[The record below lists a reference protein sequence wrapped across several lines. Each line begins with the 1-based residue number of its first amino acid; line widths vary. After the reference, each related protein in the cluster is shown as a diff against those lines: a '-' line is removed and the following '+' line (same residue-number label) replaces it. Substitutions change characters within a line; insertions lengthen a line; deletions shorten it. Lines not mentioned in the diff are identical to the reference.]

1 MGEVSD
7 ERDVSRARPPAPP
20 TSDTVPRRPSTT
32 AVERAAWILMAGGLL
47 FVLTLHLVPAL
58 LAGLLVNSLLHRL
71 ARGMSGRHLSHGAAK
86 WVAFGVL
93 GVLAVGIAT
102 AAVLFVLGV
111 LRGRAGDVPALF
123 QRMAEVLDET
133 RLWLEARGGPS
144 LIPDALSDAES
155 LKGAFAD
162 WLRGHAADLRKT
174 GGDLGRLLL
183 HAGMGIAIG
192 FLVFFRHPSPAPGP
206 LARALAE
213 RLRRFEVAFEA
224 VVFAQVKISAINTL
238 LTVIYVLVALRL
250 AGVHLPFAGT
260 LVAVT
265 FLTGLLPVV
274 GNLLSN
280 TVIVVISLGASAW
293 VAVTSLV
300 FLVVIHKLEYF
311 VNARIVGGEI
321 RAAAWEILLALFAFE
336 VAFGLAGMA
345 VAPIVYAYAKQE
357 LADRGLV

>member
-1 MGEVSD
+1 
-7 ERDVSRARPPAPP
+7 VSRPRSSAVPIPETA
-20 TSDTVPRRPSTT
+20 PRRPSTT
-32 AVERAAWILMAGGLL
+32 AAERASWILMAIGLL
-47 FVLTLHLVPAL
+47 FVLTFHLVPAL

-71 ARGMSGRHLSHGAAK
+71 ARGIGGRRLSHGAAK

-93 GVLAVGIAT
+93 ALLALGIAT
-102 AAVLFVLGV
+102 AAVLFVIGV
-111 LRGRAGDVPALF
+111 LRGKAGELPALF

-133 RLWLEARGGPS
+133 RLWLEQRGGPT

-162 WLRGHAADLRKT
+162 WLRGHAAELRKT
-174 GGDLGRLLL
+174 GGEVGRLLL

-192 FLVFFRHPSPAPGP
+192 FLVFFRHPTDSPGP

-213 RLRRFEVAFEA
+213 RLRRFEAAFEA
-224 VVFAQVKISAINTL
+224 VVFAQVKISAINTM
-238 LTVIYVLVALRL
+238 LTAIYVLVALRL

-260 LVAVT
+260 VVAVT

-280 TVIVVISLGASAW
+280 TVIVVISLGVSVW

-300 FLVVIHKLEYF
+300 FLVVIHKLEYLI
-311 VNARIVGGEI
+311 NARIVGGEI

-336 VAFGLAGMA
+336 AAFGLAGMA

-357 LADRGLV
+357 LVDRGLV